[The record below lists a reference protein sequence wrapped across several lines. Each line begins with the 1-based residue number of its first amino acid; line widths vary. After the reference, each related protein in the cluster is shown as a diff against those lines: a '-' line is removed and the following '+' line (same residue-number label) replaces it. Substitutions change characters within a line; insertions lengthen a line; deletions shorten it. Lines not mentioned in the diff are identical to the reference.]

1 MDDSELSKAYSSLK
15 EKYAE
20 LKETS
25 GNAIT
30 VKYRYALLLDKAAE
44 MDKQVRRLKSENDQ
58 LQDRI
63 EKLEQTQDDKVLI
76 VHVDRCELGK
86 YVPQAKHMK
95 VLDELKQ
102 LKQQKN
108 EHTDKE
114 NRTKEPN
121 DRERVS

>member
-20 LKETS
+20 LKETA
-25 GNAIT
+25 GNATI

-58 LQDRI
+58 LQDRV

-86 YVPQAKHMK
+86 YVPY
-95 VLDELKQ
+95 V
-102 LKQQKN
+102 
-108 EHTDKE
+108 
-114 NRTKEPN
+114 PI
-121 DRERVS
+121 